1 MGRYADAAQK
11 AADLTN
17 QQLAVDL
24 ASLGPLNDSRL
35 NSLLPTKREKEEF
48 AKLMALVEDE
58 AKRDK
63 QMAYLA
69 EHLQVVGPVVLKV
82 LKHFV

>member
-1 MGRYADAAQK
+1 MGRYADAAEK
-11 AADLTN
+11 AANLTN
-17 QQLAVDL
+17 QQLAGEL
-24 ASLGPLNDSRL
+24 ASLGPLNDSKL
-35 NSLLPTKREKEEF
+35 NSLLPTKQDKAEF
-48 AKLMALVEDE
+48 ARLMALVEDE

-69 EHLQVVGPVVLKV
+69 ENLQVVGPVVLKV